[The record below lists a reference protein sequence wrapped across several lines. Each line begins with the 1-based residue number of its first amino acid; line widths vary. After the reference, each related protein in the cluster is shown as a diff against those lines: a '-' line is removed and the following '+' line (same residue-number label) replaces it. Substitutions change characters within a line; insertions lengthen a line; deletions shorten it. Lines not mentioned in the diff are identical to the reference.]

1 MAQTHEEVDRRS
13 LALHARV
20 AARLRAQPSLIR
32 IAHHNLDRWRSQCD
46 HDDPA
51 ATAIREWK
59 DLLESLSLDDLCDY
73 LVRQDESAARLRQNS
88 PFAGILSPA
97 EVWEIKQRYI
107 SENTPT

>member
-20 AARLRAQPSLIR
+20 AARLQTQPSLIR
-32 IAHHNLDRWRSQCD
+32 IAHDNLNRWRSQCD

-51 ATAIREWK
+51 ATVIREWQ
-59 DLLESLSLDDLCDY
+59 DLLDSLSLDDLCGV
-73 LVRQDESAARLRQNS
+73 LVRQDESADRLRQSS

-97 EVWEIKQRYI
+97 EVWEIKQCYLG
-107 SENTPT
+107 EKTPA